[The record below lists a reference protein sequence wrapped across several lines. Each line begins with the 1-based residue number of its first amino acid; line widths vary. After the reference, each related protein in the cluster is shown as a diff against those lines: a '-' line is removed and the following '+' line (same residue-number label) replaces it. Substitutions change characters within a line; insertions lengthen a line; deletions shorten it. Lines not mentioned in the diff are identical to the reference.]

1 MSRTN
6 IDLDDKLIKE
16 AMKISDYRTKKEVVN
31 FALRELVK
39 RLKRKNILK
48 FMGTGCW
55 EGNLE
60 GMRGS
65 RI

>member
-16 AMKISDYRTKKEVVN
+16 VMRVSDFRTKKDAVN

-39 RLKRKNILK
+39 RKGILK
-48 FMGTGCW
+48 FMGSGCW

-60 GMRGS
+60 EMRGS
-65 RI
+65 RV

>member
-6 IDLDDKLIKE
+6 IDLDDHLIKE

-31 FALRELVK
+31 AALRELVK
-39 RLKRKNILK
+39 RLKRKGILK
-48 FMGTGCW
+48 FMGSGCW
-55 EGNLE
+55 EGDLE
-60 GMRGS
+60 VMRGS

>member
-6 IDLDDKLIKE
+6 IDLDDKLVKE
-16 AMKISDYRTKKEVVN
+16 AMKVSESRTKKEAVN

-39 RLKRKNILK
+39 RLKRKDILK
-48 FMGTGCW
+48 FMGSGCW

-60 GMRGS
+60 EMRGS
-65 RI
+65 RS

>member
-6 IDLDDKLIKE
+6 IDLDDHLIKE

-31 FALRELVK
+31 AALRELVK
-39 RLKRKNILK
+39 RLKRKGVLK
-48 FMGTGCW
+48 FMGSGCW
-55 EGNLE
+55 EGDLGE
-60 GMRGS
+60 MRGS

>member
-6 IDLDDKLIKE
+6 IDLDDKLVKE

-31 FALRELVK
+31 AALRELVK
-39 RLKRKNILK
+39 RLKRKGVLK
-48 FMGTGCW
+48 LMGSGCW
-55 EGNLE
+55 GGNLE
-60 GMRGS
+60 EMRGS